1 MIARHRLKGTVR
13 RVPALP
19 LPDPPLTDGTIALRE
34 KTEADVPALVAALQD
49 PLIPR
54 YTRVPSPYGEREAR
68 QFLVDQ
74 RRRREEGIELSLL
87 IVDAGSAALLGSV
100 GARVDRETA
109 RAEIGYWVAREARRG
124 GVASRAVV
132 LLGGWL
138 FEELDLARLQ
148 IHTETEN
155 VASQRVA
162 ETAGFTREGV
172 LRSYE
177 LVEGRPIDVVMLS
190 ALPGDL
196 PEAIQAD

>member
-1 MIARHRLKGTVR
+1 
-13 RVPALP
+13 VPSLP

-34 KTEADVPALVAALQD
+34 KTQADVPALVAAVQD

-68 QFLVDQ
+68 EFLAEQ
-74 RRRREEGIELSLL
+74 RHRREAGIELSLL
-87 IVDAGSAALLGSV
+87 VVDAESGALLGSV
-100 GARVDRETA
+100 GARVDRENA
-109 RAEIGYWVAREARRG
+109 RAEIGYWVARQARRR
-124 GVASRAVV
+124 GVAARAVV
-132 LLGGWL
+132 LLGRWL
-138 FEELDLARLQ
+138 LEELDLARLQ

-177 LVEGRPIDVVMLS
+177 LIKGRPIDVVMFA

-196 PEAIQAD
+196 AG